1 MKIVK
6 IGGSNC
12 VSGTEDP
19 PTIELQDCI
28 GDVTSIVVTA
38 VNGGPDAATIAL
50 GDNRYQVFAP
60 NPGPYIVRAVC
71 CAND

>member
-19 PTIELQDCI
+19 PIIELQDCE
-28 GDVTSIVVTA
+28 GAVTIVVKSVT
-38 VNGGPDAATIAL
+38 GGPDAATIAL

-60 NPGPYIVRAVC
+60 LPGAYIVEATC
-71 CAND
+71 CAG